1 MNTPYYQE
9 EGITIYHGDCRD
21 ILPHLEP
28 VDLVL
33 TDPPYNFEA
42 CGGGFYG
49 VKWHGLT
56 SEPREYLN
64 DLKKLSCDKFD
75 PVETLNSLRDAFQ
88 TAYFFC
94 NKTLIAKYLNHA
106 ESTGLL
112 YDLLVMHKT
121 NPIPAKNNHFL
132 HDLEYI
138 ASMRKPGSYFLC
150 DDYRLMSKVYTTI
163 AGSGKTHPAE
173 KPVGI
178 CNKLIRVSCPPAG
191 TILDPFMGSGT
202 TLVAA
207 KQLGRK
213 CIGVEIE
220 KKYCDI
226 AIERLRQGILNLT

>member
-1 MNTPYYQE
+1 MKPYYDHA
-9 EGITIYHGDCRD
+9 GIKIFHGDCRD
-21 ILPHLEP
+21 ILPNIDP

-64 DLKKLSCDKFD
+64 DLKAIACDKFD
-75 PVETLNSLRDAFQ
+75 PIETLNILLDKFQ
-88 TAYFFC
+88 TGYFFC

-106 ESTGLL
+106 ETNGLL
-112 YDLLVMHKT
+112 YDLLVMFKT

-132 HDLEYI
+132 HDIEYI
-138 ASMRKPGSYFLC
+138 VTMRKSGSYFMC

-163 AGSGKTHPAE
+163 AGSGNTHPAE
-173 KPVGI
+173 KPTGI
-178 CNKLIRVSCPPAG
+178 CNKLIRVSCPQTG
-191 TILDPFMGSGT
+191 NILDPFMGSGT

-213 CIGVEIE
+213 AIGIEIE
-220 KKYCDI
+220 EKYCEI
-226 AIERLRQGILNLT
+226 AVRRLAQEVLPL